1 MAAGSGLC
9 MLVAAHLVIVYAV
22 GNESN
27 SSYNRMIHEGV
38 VPTRVTVP
46 VSAKVQLTPPAG
58 LVLDSA
64 TVGSSRVAQQQ
75 QQKQEP
81 GQYQALT
88 RTNNALVQTAAAS
101 TSLED
106 VDSSLTPGGEDTPSF
121 PSSIIS
127 SFFMSLPTSELG
139 PEPPSYL
146 DPLEKILTEV
156 ERVAAATG
164 VSEESAADVELLRM
178 IGIEGEGTEGTDS
191 NDIFVAMGKR
201 DQFDDEKAN
210 VVPPMANEGVRVKSP
225 VPMHLYPDA
234 PKSALKVTSP
244 GPKSQKPQGQELEQD
259 KRDSVVTGQTS
270 LKVGEQEEE
279 QDKDASTNSQTA
291 PPVSPPPFAMP
302 SLDPISPMLMISG
315 APGQQNQNEQ
325 QQQHEPEAP
334 LLPWL
339 KPSLNFPP
347 SIAAIIAA
355 SDSAASTNPV
365 TTDTFSTIFAHR
377 DSNRTLGYNLMGV
390 HWILYLVAQ
399 GFLIFLLVTLFLG
412 VLILTEFVL
421 DREDDDL
428 VQIQYLYWSRV
439 VGIASATIVSAV
451 HGSLLSGYVLLEE
464 HTDWIAKAAVGA
476 TLVYWV
482 SMTWIMNWMT
492 GPLPY

>member
-1 MAAGSGLC
+1 MVAGSGLC
-9 MLVAAHLVIVYAV
+9 MLVAAHLVMVYVV

-27 SSYNRMIHEGV
+27 SSYNRMVHEGV
-38 VPTRVTVP
+38 IPMRAMVP
-46 VSAKVQLTPPAG
+46 VSAKAQLTPPAG
-58 LVLDSA
+58 LVLDSP
-64 TVGSSRVAQQQ
+64 TVGSSVVQQQ
-75 QQKQEP
+75 QQEQEP
-81 GQYQALT
+81 GQDQALT
-88 RTNNALVQTAAAS
+88 RTNDAQVPPPPPG

-106 VDSSLTPGGEDTPSF
+106 VDSSLTPEDILPF

-139 PEPPSYL
+139 PEPASYS

-156 ERVAAATG
+156 ERIAAATG
-164 VSEESAADVELLRM
+164 VSEEAAADVEVLGM
-178 IGIEGEGTEGTDS
+178 IGSEGESTEAVDGS
-191 NDIFVAMGKR
+191 DIFVALSKR
-201 DQFDDEKAN
+201 DQSDDRKAN
-210 VVPPMANEGVRVKSP
+210 VVLPMANEGVVVKSP

-234 PKSALKVTSP
+234 PKSALKVSPP
-244 GPKSQKPQGQELEQD
+244 GPKDQQPQGQELEQD
-259 KRDSVVTGQTS
+259 KRDSVVASQTS
-270 LKVGEQEEE
+270 LKVGGQEEE
-279 QDKDASTNSQTA
+279 KDMDASTNSQKA
-291 PPVSPPPFAMP
+291 PLASPPPPLAMP
-302 SLDPISPMLMISG
+302 ALDPISIMFMGSG
-315 APGQQNQNEQ
+315 ASSQQSQREQ
-325 QQQHEPEAP
+325 QQQQEPEAP
-334 LLPWL
+334 IIPWS
-339 KPSLNFPP
+339 KPPPNFPL

-355 SDSAASTNPV
+355 SASPAST
-365 TTDTFSTIFAHR
+365 TDPFSTIFAHR

-399 GFLIFLLVTLFLG
+399 GLLIFLVTLFLG

-464 HTDWIAKAAVGA
+464 HTDWIAKSAVGA
-476 TLVYWV
+476 IVVYWV
-482 SMTWIMNWMT
+482 GITWIMNRMT